1 VRHRPTFRK
10 KDYPVA
16 EIRRYLEPGP
26 VVLVTS
32 AWKGNTNIMTMGWHM
47 VLEFSPSLVACCIS
61 NSNHSFEMIRRSRE
75 CVINLP
81 TTDLVN
87 EVIGIGNCSGGEV
100 DKFEAFG
107 LTPAPATNVSA
118 PLIKEC
124 YANFECRLTNAS
136 LISKYDLFICEV
148 VKAHV
153 ASSPKYSKTVP
164 DRGQASSRSPFPR
177 SAYVKNSSQRT
188 CETICSNTRFK
199 FSRVLSLPTVY
210 PLQAAY
216 ERLPGRMLSR

>member
-1 VRHRPTFRK
+1 MRHRPAFRK

-32 AWKGNTNIMTMGWHM
+32 AWKDNASGSSKRRQCRI
-47 VLEFSPSLVACCIS
+47 C
-61 NSNHSFEMIRRSRE
+61 RSRE

-87 EVIGIGNCSGGEV
+87 EVIGIGNCSGAEV

-124 YANFECRLTNAS
+124 YANFECRLSNAS
-136 LISKYDLFICEV
+136 LISKYNLFIWEV

-153 ASSPKYSKTVP
+153 ASSPKYPKTVHY
-164 DRGQASSRSPFPR
+164 RGQGVFMISGPSIGLR
-177 SAYVKNSSQRT
+177 KK
-188 CETICSNTRFK
+188 FK
-199 FSRVLSLPTVY
+199 PENL
-210 PLQAAY
+210 
-216 ERLPGRMLSR
+216 

>member
-1 VRHRPTFRK
+1 MRHRPTFRK

-16 EIRRYLEPGP
+16 EIRHYLEPGP

-87 EVIGIGNCSGGEV
+87 EVIGIGNCSGAEV
-100 DKFEAFG
+100 DKFEAFR
-107 LTPAPATNVSA
+107 A
-118 PLIKEC
+118 
-124 YANFECRLTNAS
+124 YARPCHKRERPVDQGVL
-136 LISKYDLFICEV
+136 CE
-148 VKAHV
+148 
-153 ASSPKYSKTVP
+153 
-164 DRGQASSRSPFPR
+164 F
-177 SAYVKNSSQRT
+177 
-188 CETICSNTRFK
+188 
-199 FSRVLSLPTVY
+199 
-210 PLQAAY
+210 
-216 ERLPGRMLSR
+216 